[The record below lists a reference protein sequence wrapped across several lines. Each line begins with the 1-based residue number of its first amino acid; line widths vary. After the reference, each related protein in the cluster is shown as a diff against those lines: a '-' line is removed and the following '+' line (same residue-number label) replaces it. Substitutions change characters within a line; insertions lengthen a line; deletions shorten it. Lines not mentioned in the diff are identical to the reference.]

1 MAKARQKA
9 YKKGAAI
16 RLPISKHIDV
26 NFRDYALYVLNN
38 RGIPSFYD
46 GLTNVQK
53 FILQNSPQQYGKTVS
68 VVGSC
73 ISAGYHHGDKSLA
86 GAINKLARP
95 FSCANQMLEG
105 DGFFGTPINQE
116 AAAARYTSVRISKN
130 VAGIIKENSFLNTR
144 DEDGQWDPLWLRV
157 PIGLST
163 TIVGIAV
170 GYKTTVLP
178 RSIEDM
184 EKYLAGDIK
193 EVKPSFIGFKGTVNR
208 FQNLDR
214 SWLIEGTATIDSK
227 NKTVHITSL
236 PPMMKYKKFLGKIEN
251 LMEKYPGKVSM
262 RNDSSDDID
271 LNVTFRGRSREE
283 FNDFAKSVQNFV
295 KMIVTE
301 TPVFVKDGTVLVY
314 DKVEDYL
321 DDFQYRIS
329 ELKLKRTEYFH
340 KVTSDELDFQR
351 AKKLYLEFMLA
362 EKRND
367 KAIEVFL
374 GTFSKKISTRLDA
387 IRLRFLSEEE
397 IKRTVAEIKKLE
409 RELKKLERELN
420 KLSKSF
426 AKLIDPTIARGTTN
440 RNSGSVDLF
449 DDTDFDDFDGIE
461 IYTGKESEVEDEEEI
476 EA

>member
-1 MAKARQKA
+1 MAKTRQKA

-53 FILQNSPQQYGKTVS
+53 FILQNSPQQFGKTVA

-95 FSCANQMLEG
+95 FGCANQMLEG
-105 DGFFGTPINQE
+105 DGFFGTPINHE
-116 AAAARYTSVRISKN
+116 AAAARYTSVRINSN
-130 VAGIIKENSFLNTR
+130 VAKIIKENSFLNTKN
-144 DEDGQWDPLWLRV
+144 EDGQWDPLWLRV

-163 TIVGIAV
+163 TIIGIAV

-184 EKYLAGDIK
+184 EKYLAGEIK
-193 EVKPSFIGFKGTVNR
+193 EVKPSFIGFGGSVKR
-208 FQNLDR
+208 FNGMDR
-214 SWLIEGTATIDSK
+214 SWLIEGDVQINDRA
-227 NKTVHITSL
+227 KTVRITSL
-236 PPMMKYKKFLGKIEN
+236 PPMMKYSKFLGKIEN
-251 LMEKYPGKVSM
+251 LLEQYNVGIQ
-262 RNDSSDDID
+262 NDSSDNIDI
-271 LNVTFRGRSREE
+271 LLTFRGRSRED
-283 FNDFAKSVQNFV
+283 FNHFSKSVTNFT

-314 DKVEDYL
+314 ERIEDYL
-321 DDFQYRIS
+321 DDFKYRMS
-329 ELKLKRTEYFH
+329 ELQMKRTEHFYN
-340 KVTSDELDFQR
+340 VTSDELDFQR

-397 IKRTVAEIKKLE
+397 IKRTVAEIKRLE
-409 RELKKLERELN
+409 KELKKLTTLLN
-420 KLSKSF
+420 KLTKAF
-426 AKLIDPTIARGTTN
+426 NKLTDPTIKRGTAAG
-440 RNSGSVDLF
+440 RSSQSSDLF
-449 DDTDFDDFDGIE
+449 DDSDFDEIDGIE
-461 IYTGKESEVEDEEEI
+461 VYGKETEEEVEEEE
-476 EA
+476 EQY

>member
-1 MAKARQKA
+1 MTKTRQKA

-53 FILQNSPQQYGKTVS
+53 FILQNSPQQFGKTVA
-68 VVGSC
+68 VVGNC

-95 FSCANQMLEG
+95 FGCANQMLEG
-105 DGFFGTPINQE
+105 DGFFGTPINHE
-116 AAAARYTSVRISKN
+116 AAAARYTSVRIN
-130 VAGIIKENSFLNTR
+130 RDVAGIIKENSFLNTR

-163 TIVGIAV
+163 TIIGIAV

-184 EKYLAGDIK
+184 EKYLAGETK
-193 EVKPSFIGFKGTVNR
+193 EVTPSFIGFTGSVKR
-208 FQNLDR
+208 FNGMDR
-214 SWLIEGTATIDSK
+214 SWLVEGDIQINQRA
-227 NKTVHITSL
+227 KTVRITSL
-236 PPMMKYKKFLGKIEN
+236 PPMMKYSKFLSKIEN
-251 LMEKYPGKVSM
+251 LLERYNIGIQ
-262 RNDSSDDID
+262 NDSSDNIDI
-271 LNVTFRGRSREE
+271 LLTFRGRSRDDFEL
-283 FNDFAKSVQNFV
+283 FAKTITNYT

-314 DKVEDYL
+314 DRIEDYL
-321 DDFQYRIS
+321 DDFQYRMS
-329 ELKLKRTEYFH
+329 QLKMKRTEHFH
-340 KVTSDELDFQR
+340 MVTSDELDFQR

-420 KLSKSF
+420 KLTKAF
-426 AKLIDPTIARGTTN
+426 NKLTDPTVARGTKN
-440 RNSGSVDLF
+440 RRSSSVDLF
-449 DDTDFDDFDGIE
+449 DDSDFDEIDGIE
-461 IYTGKESEVEDEEEI
+461 VYGEKTEEE
-476 EA
+476 ELEEENQY